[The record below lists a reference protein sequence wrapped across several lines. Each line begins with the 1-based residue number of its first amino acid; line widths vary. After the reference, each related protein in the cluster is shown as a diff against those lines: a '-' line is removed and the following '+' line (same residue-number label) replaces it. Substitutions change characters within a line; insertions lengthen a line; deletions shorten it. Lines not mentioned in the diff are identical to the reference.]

1 MKRKSITVYTIIIS
15 AIFAFCVGFFLYNMA
30 NEYFHGDARAERAYG
45 FVTDSIE
52 RNGDRLDFSH
62 VFKDLDGYEA
72 IYIEKDGKP
81 VFSYPNE
88 GAKDSYST
96 PLVKVYRKT
105 IKSNDGTYTSVLA
118 IYKLRPSVIFRYARF
133 SFIVILIGTIFSLV
147 LIFYFTLTAKKDAEN
162 LISSE
167 SESNK
172 DENEVEEIF
181 NENEEVSLEPNE
193 NSVEEDAFSEG
204 EEKISEKDGISNENK
219 MIYENSSVSET
230 EKEYEIPSTPI
241 QEEDSEEKEEQ
252 NEAKDIFSV
261 RTGFLNESQLK
272 GRLENELVRSASG
285 DQELSLIL
293 VRILNISAEED
304 IRKIADF
311 VLSENPFRNLIF
323 DYKED
328 GFALIRKD
336 MSVKDA
342 EIYAEKLLQNINELF
357 EGENTPCF
365 SGISSRSGRILS
377 NERLLT
383 EAEEALRRS
392 MEDGKSRVTAF
403 HVDIG
408 KYMEFIK
415 NRKND

>member
-1 MKRKSITVYTIIIS
+1 
-15 AIFAFCVGFFLYNMA
+15 
-30 NEYFHGDARAERAYG
+30 
-45 FVTDSIE
+45 
-52 RNGDRLDFSH
+52 
-62 VFKDLDGYEA
+62 
-72 IYIEKDGKP
+72 
-81 VFSYPNE
+81 
-88 GAKDSYST
+88 
-96 PLVKVYRKT
+96 
-105 IKSNDGTYTSVLA
+105 
-118 IYKLRPSVIFRYARF
+118 
-133 SFIVILIGTIFSLV
+133 
-147 LIFYFTLTAKKDAEN
+147 
-162 LISSE
+162 
-167 SESNK
+167 
-172 DENEVEEIF
+172 
-181 NENEEVSLEPNE
+181 
-193 NSVEEDAFSEG
+193 
-204 EEKISEKDGISNENK
+204 
-219 MIYENSSVSET
+219 MIYENSSVSDT

-285 DQELSLIL
+285 EQELSLIL
-293 VRILNISAEED
+293 VRILNISAEEN

-311 VLSENPFRNLIF
+311 VLGENPFRNLIF

>member
-1 MKRKSITVYTIIIS
+1 MKRKSITVYTVIIS
-15 AIFAFCVGFFLYNMA
+15 AIFAFCVGFFFYNMA

-105 IKSNDGTYTSVLA
+105 IKSNDGTYFSVLA

-167 SESNK
+167 SEANDSL
-172 DENEVEEIF
+172 
-181 NENEEVSLEPNE
+181 NENEEVSLESNE
-193 NSVEEDAFSEG
+193 NSVEEDAFSDG
-204 EEKISEKDGISNENK
+204 EEKITEKDEISNENK
-219 MIYENSSVSET
+219 MIYENSGFSDT

-285 DQELSLIL
+285 EQELSLIL

-311 VLSENPFRNLIF
+311 VLGENPFRNLIF